1 MDFCPGQHLYTAAV
15 SSAEMMT
22 LVLVVAIAAISP
34 FVSDFTGRWTRLP
47 GVVVEILLGIVIGPQ
62 VLGWV
67 EIDQVIDVLAE
78 LGLVFLIF
86 LAGFEIDMPRMKGA
100 PLRLGVFSWL
110 TSLVLAIVVATLLHV
125 GGVTIGIRFVAI
137 ALTTTAIGTLL
148 PILGDAGVLPT
159 RFGSF
164 VLAGGALGELGP
176 ILAISIAL
184 ESDNPGRTTL
194 VLGAFTALAFGTAAL
209 AARPAPP
216 HAIRLITTTLH
227 SSAQLGVRLSVLLCV
242 LLVWIANRFDLDVL
256 LGAFAAGMIARLF
269 LVSQGDAASD
279 DIGDTDTADTIDHRH
294 EIQTRL
300 ESLGFGFFIPLFF
313 VVSGAKFDL
322 DALGDL
328 GTLLKVPMFLALFL
342 VVRGLPALLYRKELH
357 RRSMEA
363 FGMLMAAGLPLIVV
377 ITSLGV
383 EEGQMRSDNAAAMV
397 GAGLLSVVL
406 FPIIGLARHAGAP
419 AVDADAVSPDPAD
432 RAPH

>member
-1 MDFCPGQHLYTAAV
+1 
-15 SSAEMMT
+15 MT
-22 LVLVVAIAAISP
+22 LVLVVAIAAVSP
-34 FVSDFTGRWTRLP
+34 FVSDVTGRWTRLP
-47 GVVVEILLGIVIGPQ
+47 GVVVEILLGIVVGPH

-67 EIDQVIDVLAE
+67 EIDVVIEVLAE
-78 LGLVFLIF
+78 MGLVFLIF
-86 LAGFEIDMPRMKGA
+86 LAGFEINMSRMRGA
-100 PLRLGVFSWL
+100 PLRLGVLSWL
-110 TSLVLAIVVATLLHV
+110 TSLGLAVVVAALLHV
-125 GGVTIGIRFVAI
+125 SGITIGVRFIAV

-148 PILGDAGVLPT
+148 PILGDAGILPT
-159 RFGSF
+159 RFGAF
-164 VLAGGALGELGP
+164 VLAGGAMGELGP

-194 VLGAFTALAFGTAAL
+194 VLGAFTVLTFATAAL

-216 HAIRLITTTLH
+216 HAIRLITNTLH
-227 SSAQLGVRLSVLLCV
+227 SSAQLGVRLSVLLCI

-269 LVSQGDAASD
+269 LVSQASD
-279 DIGDTDTADTIDHRH
+279 ETVEDAVDHRH

-322 DALGDL
+322 GALGDI
-328 GTLLKVPMFLALFL
+328 GTLLKVPLFVALFL
-342 VVRGLPALLYRKELH
+342 VVRGLPALLYRREMP

-397 GAGLLSVVL
+397 GAGLVSVVL
-406 FPIIGLARHAGAP
+406 FPILGLARHATTPRDQAST
-419 AVDADAVSPDPAD
+419 VSPDPAD
-432 RAPH
+432 QAPH